1 MHTFQTPISHIAL
14 PKQFTYPFHYTPHPL
29 CVLAAEE
36 VQAYLHTRPEW
47 HDELQHGKMFG
58 VLIVQDAKG
67 SLGYLAA
74 FSGNLAGSNHHPFF
88 VPPVFDLLDP
98 NGYFKQEE
106 ARISALNHTIQQ
118 CHPTDTPLLRG
129 GRGCVK
135 EHPEYTTPYCYPDDR
150 REEGSQ
156 EHTAGDVPAE
166 GQNHPHGDN
175 THVDAHEI
183 LRFALDDKKEALD
196 GKNYNIVS
204 LKEQRKQRSIALQQW
219 IFRQFRLLNARGE
232 AKDIEQIFEETTR
245 RNPPAGTGECAAPKL
260 LQYAYLHGL
269 QPLAM
274 AEFWWGDSPKGE
286 IRRHGHYYP
295 SCRHKCEPILH
306 HMLQGLDVEPNPL
319 LVSNTD
325 ATQLH
330 TVYEDEYLLVV
341 NKPAGMLSVP
351 GKTGQASVL
360 SILQERYPDATGPLL
375 VHRLDMDTSGLLLAA
390 KDKDIHAQ
398 LQAQFESR
406 SVKKRYVALLEGIP
420 HNKEPKGF
428 IRLPLRPDYDN
439 RPYQLVDFEYGKPAV
454 TRYEIISPALCHPEP
469 SPFCHPERSEG
480 SREHPQESPLLR
492 GGRGC
497 VTEPS
502 PLCHPDDRREE
513 GSREHP
519 AVKNQEYAPEIL
531 RREAPLNDKKARDNN
546 THKERTRI
554 LYHPETGRT
563 HQLRV
568 HSAHPDGMGCPIVG
582 DPLYGQPADRLY
594 LHAETLEFRHPVSGK
609 MMKIKAE
616 PPF

>member
-1 MHTFQTPISHIAL
+1 MHTFQTPISHIPL
-14 PKQFTYPFHYTPHPL
+14 PEQFTYPFHYTPHPL
-29 CVLAAEE
+29 CVRATEE
-36 VQAYLHTRPEW
+36 VQAYLQSRPEW
-47 HDELQHGKMFG
+47 HEELQHGKMFG
-58 VLIVQDAKG
+58 VLIVRDNQG
-67 SLGYLAA
+67 NIGYLAA

-88 VPPVFDLLDP
+88 VPPVYDLLDP

-106 ARISALNHTIQQ
+106 ARISALNSVILNASPL
-118 CHPTDTPLLRG
+118 CHPESPSVIQTTE
-129 GRGCVK
+129 GRK
-135 EHPEYTTPYCYPDDR
+135 NLE
-150 REEGSQ
+150 
-156 EHTAGDVPAE
+156 
-166 GQNHPHGDN
+166 N

-196 GKNYNIVS
+196 GKNYNIDS
-204 LKEQRKQRSIALQQW
+204 LKEERKQRSIALQQW
-219 IFRQFRLLNARGE
+219 IFRQFRLLNAKGE
-232 AKDIEQIFEETTR
+232 AKDIEQIFEETAR

-260 LQYAYLHGL
+260 LQYAYQHQLH
-269 QPLAM
+269 PLAM
-274 AEFWWGDSPKGE
+274 AEWWWGDSPKGE

-295 SCRHKCEPILH
+295 SCRHKCEPILR

-319 LVSNTD
+319 LISNTD

-406 SVKKRYVALLEGIP
+406 SVKKRYLALLEGIP
-420 HNKEPKGF
+420 QDKEPKGF
-428 IRLPLRPDYDN
+428 IRLPLRPDFDN

-454 TRYEIISPALCHPEP
+454 TRYEIL
-469 SPFCHPERSEG
+469 
-480 SREHPQESPLLR
+480 SPLVILSEAKDLDTSTN
-492 GGRGC
+492 GIQILPPYGR
-497 VTEPS
+497 
-502 PLCHPDDRREE
+502 
-513 GSREHP
+513 
-519 AVKNQEYAPEIL
+519 Q
-531 RREAPLNDKKARDNN
+531 NDIKTMDNHDN
-546 THKERTRI
+546 TGRTLI
-554 LYHPETGRT
+554 HYYPETGRT

-568 HSAHPDGMGCPIVG
+568 HSAHPDGMNCPIVG

-594 LHAETLEFRHPVSGK
+594 LHAEYLEFRHPVHGK
-609 MMKIKAE
+609 ILKIQSSN
-616 PPF
+616 PF